1 MSVLFMTSNEE
12 SVKEAELSRDAFS
25 MCESKIVRDDVEPIE
40 NIEEMG
46 P

>member
-1 MSVLFMTSNEE
+1 
-12 SVKEAELSRDAFS
+12 

-46 P
+46 PWVG